1 MFMQIPFHGDFFSTT
16 NSSLNCIFSLGP
28 PSSHTPSA
36 LVAPVMSNCWVRH
49 SAHAHGSLLI
59 YNYHVSFYDNL
70 PLLSEIKERVSWVV
84 FRLLTREQAL
94 FAKYDKIQNIFKK
107 VLLVGTARACP
118 TGGGASLSWLRGYT
132 ILPWLGGGVYPI
144 LTWLGY
150 PPGRHIWSVEV
161 LWDGD
166 EVHPQK
172 GHGTSWSIMGWR
184 WDTVPPLTDRPLWK
198 HSLPPHPSV
207 IKYTQQIFIFSF
219 FSNWSKITW
228 CLKPANPN
236 IRQYKV
242 DFYCPVTSTDGLRQY
257 F

>member
-16 NSSLNCIFSLGP
+16 NSPLNCIFSLGP

-36 LVAPVMSNCWVRH
+36 LVAPVMSNCCVRH

-70 PLLSEIKERVSWVV
+70 PLLSEIKETVSWVV

-107 VLLVGTARACP
+107 VLLLGTARACP
-118 TGGGASLSWLRGYT
+118 TGDGASLSWLRAYT
-132 ILPWLGGGVYPI
+132 ILPWLGGGVYLI

-150 PPGRHIWSVEV
+150 PREDTYDQWKCYGMEMRYTPRKGMGPVEV

-166 EVHPQK
+166 
-172 GHGTSWSIMGWR
+172 GI
-184 WDTVPPLTDRPLWK
+184 
-198 HSLPPHPSV
+198 PS
-207 IKYTQQIFIFSF
+207 
-219 FSNWSKITW
+219 
-228 CLKPANPN
+228 P
-236 IRQYKV
+236 R
-242 DFYCPVTSTDGLRQY
+242 
-257 F
+257 